1 MEEKVLIC
9 EDSLEGIFTGVYE
22 IYAGHY
28 DRKQVRLQTYEDENY
43 SLFAEYIRIETEPS
57 KAVKVIRT
65 LRDKFGEDTYKDL
78 CLALCTENPEKAQVV
93 FRTIELGLEKA
104 GRRVMDYL
112 SDDNVRRVM
121 ELGRAA
127 NNELMHLRGF
137 LRFQELSNGILYAK
151 IGPRDNIL
159 ALLAP
164 HFTDRLSKENFL
176 IYDHKREQLV
186 VHPSGQDWYLMK
198 GVKEEAFE
206 NTEQGGMVF
215 SEREEKYEELFQF
228 FCNKIS
234 IKERENRRLQCS
246 MLPLRFRKYMTEF
259 MLK

>member
-22 IYAGHY
+22 IYARKY
-28 DRKQVRLQTYEDENY
+28 DRKRVRLQTYEDENY

-65 LRDKFGEDTYKDL
+65 LRDKLGEDTYKDL
-78 CLALCTENPEKAQVV
+78 CLALSTENPEKAQVV

-104 GRRVMDYL
+104 DRRVMDRL
-112 SDDNVRRVM
+112 QDDNVRKVM

-137 LRFQELSNGILYAK
+137 LRFRELKGGILYAK

-164 HFTDRLSKENFL
+164 HFADRLSKENFL

-186 VHPSGQDWYLMK
+186 VHPSGQEWYLMK
-198 GVKEEAFE
+198 EIKEEVFE
-206 NTEQGGMVF
+206 NTERGGAVF
-215 SEREEKYEELFQF
+215 SEKEEEYEELFQF

-234 IKERENRRLQCS
+234 IKERENKRLQCS